1 MRTNM
6 RLFTAVLSV
15 IPSVKDAEKKEW
27 LRRYGLLYG
36 WRKNM
41 KCRRVAVETYIKL
54 GYIYRDQPK
63 LFNPDWYPA
72 EGKLSVARL
81 RKPRKMMNTF
91 QVMRQL
97 RG

>member
-1 MRTNM
+1 M
-6 RLFTAVLSV
+6 RLFTAILAV
-15 IPSVKDAEKKEW
+15 IPSVKDAEKKDW
-27 LRRYGLLYG
+27 LRRYGLAYG

-63 LFNPDWYPA
+63 LFTPDWYPA